1 MLLQTFGQRV
11 GKHPR
16 LPIYLMKRAL
26 EALAGAWRSLKSPS
40 TLPGTHLPYWLR
52 GPRFV
57 SAVWQWVDWLK
68 REGASWTPSRFKSY
82 EKKRQKKQKKKK
94 KSIQKGRKEN
104 NRSVE

>member
-26 EALAGAWRSLKSPS
+26 EALAGAWRSLEVSEHPAGD
-40 TLPGTHLPYWLR
+40 TPALLA
-52 GPRFV
+52 PRPEICICCM
-57 SAVWQWVDWLK
+57 AGVDWLK

-104 NRSVE
+104 NR